1 MINPNE
7 VPRNFSE
14 GVLEI
19 LPDGHGFLRSAEH
32 NYLPARDDIY
42 VSPLQISTFTL
53 KTGDT
58 ISGQVNLPLKRGGY
72 FTLVDIE
79 AVNAESPHPKHRRRE
94 FQELSRLEPCERL
107 KLETTRENLCGRVLD
122 LMTPL
127 GKGHLCLIPGP
138 RHSGKKLL
146 LESIISSIAINDPD
160 VVVTALLLHEDPEG
174 GATMA
179 RCLRGQ
185 VVFATS
191 KESPARHLQL
201 AEMVIE
207 KAKRLVEKKRDV
219 VILLDSITHL
229 ASAYNAV
236 VPPSGEGLRAGME
249 NRALKRTRQILAAA
263 GNMEGGGSLT
273 IFATIEVEDAK
284 PAEQAL
290 WMEFNDM
297 ADAQIVLDHKVLD
310 QGIFP
315 PVNIQRSV
323 TRRAEKLVR
332 KEDLSRIYVLRK
344 VLQPLSPAEAVK
356 MLGSKMLL
364 TVNNAEL
371 LGNMSAL

>member
-7 VPRNFSE
+7 VPRNFAE

-19 LPDGHGFLRSAEH
+19 LPDGHGFLRSAKF

-42 VSPLQISTFTL
+42 VSPLQITTFTL

-58 ISGQVNLPLKRGGY
+58 ISGQVNPPLKRGGY
-72 FTLVDIE
+72 FTLVHIE
-79 AVNAESPHPKHRRRE
+79 AVNSESPHPRDRRRE
-94 FQELSRLEPCERL
+94 FQELRRLEPCERL

-122 LMTPL
+122 LMTPV
-127 GKGHLCLIPGP
+127 GKGHLCLISGP

-146 LESIISSIAINDPD
+146 LESTINSIAINHPD
-160 VVVTALLLHEDPEG
+160 VVVTALMLHEDPED
-174 GATMA
+174 GAAMA
-179 RCLRGQ
+179 RCFRGQ
-185 VVFATS
+185 VMFATS
-191 KESPARHLQL
+191 EESPARHLQL

-207 KAKRLVEKKRDV
+207 KAKRLVEQKRDV

-229 ASAYNAV
+229 ASAFNAV
-236 VPPSGEGLRAGME
+236 VPPSGEGLCAGME
-249 NRALKRTRQILAAA
+249 NRALKRARQILGAA

-273 IFATIEVEDAK
+273 IFATIEVENAK
-284 PAEQAL
+284 SAEQAL

-315 PVNIQRSV
+315 PVDIHRSV

-332 KEDLSRIYVLRK
+332 KEDLSRIYVLRR
-344 VLQPLSPAEAVK
+344 VLQPLSAAQAVK
-356 MLGSKMLL
+356 MLGGKMLL